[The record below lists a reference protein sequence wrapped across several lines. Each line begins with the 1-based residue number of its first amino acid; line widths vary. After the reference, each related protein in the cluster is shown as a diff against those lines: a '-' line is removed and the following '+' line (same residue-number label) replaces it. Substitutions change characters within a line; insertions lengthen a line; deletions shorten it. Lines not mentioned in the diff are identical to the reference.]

1 MSGIFLAVDRCHM
14 PRIPIKIWS
23 PDPKLLPVYIN
34 PFPEVFTGTISLV
47 PCLALDTHDI
57 GRKPVAVAAAR
68 APTMVRPVCRRF
80 QAACERLTV
89 VITERA
95 GYARRQPGLVRRAKC
110 VKELQLETPI
120 HASDHVSYH
129 RHAGFFCRL
138 RILPGEIL
146 IDELGKTPGDSYRFA
161 VLLDLHFPLLIHLDG
176 VLLGCPLIER
186 PQVLVDAD
194 VRFAALVVNFE
205 GADCILVIE
214 Q

>member
-47 PCLALDTHDI
+47 PCLAVDTHDI

-68 APTMVRPVCRRF
+68 APTMVRPICRRF

-95 GYARRQPGLVRRAKC
+95 GYARRQPGFLRR
-110 VKELQLETPI
+110 V
-120 HASDHVSYH
+120 
-129 RHAGFFCRL
+129 

-161 VLLDLHFPLLIHLDG
+161 FLLDLHFPLLIHLDG
-176 VLLGCPLIER
+176 VLLGRPLIER
-186 PQVLVDAD
+186 PQVLVDAN
-194 VRFAALVVNFE
+194 VRFPALVGKFD
-205 GADCILVIE
+205 GTDRTLGVIG